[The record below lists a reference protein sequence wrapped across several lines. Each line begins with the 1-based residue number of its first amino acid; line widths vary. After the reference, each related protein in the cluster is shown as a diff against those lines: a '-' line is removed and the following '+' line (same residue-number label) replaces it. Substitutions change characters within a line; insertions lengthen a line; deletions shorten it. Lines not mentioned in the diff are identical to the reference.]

1 MNSFVFRDIINSILD
16 TEHIDL
22 TTLASKAGAD
32 RSYLSKVKNSTKE
45 RDIGPAVIG
54 KVKRAFPHYFEENNK
69 NNATKGSNEPTP
81 MQILAILA
89 EAFKAQ
95 TEIVKSIEK
104 NMARQESQ
112 ARMETNLNRVFGG
125 LETVGER
132 QGHAIKQI
140 LGDLAE
146 IKGKIDGLSEG

>member
-1 MNSFVFRDIINSILD
+1 MIGISSASTLSNILARRQNIKP
-16 TEHIDL
+16 TAWRQFQEKFLKTPVGGSSEI
-22 TTLASKAGAD
+22 SKEA
-32 RSYLSKVKNSTKE
+32 LKE
-45 RDIGPAVIG
+45 G
-54 KVKRAFPHYFEENNK
+54 
-69 NNATKGSNEPTP
+69 EPTP

-125 LETVGER
+125 LETVGDR

-140 LGDLAE
+140 LGELAE
-146 IKGKIDGLSEG
+146 IKGKIDGLSGD